1 MRDNQTD
8 SKEPAAQDDPIQFPL
23 DYFILP
29 LLLSWM
35 VPLVTMGMIGVT
47 IVAITDPIALWQ
59 WPDSAEWT
67 DVVYTIILLIG
78 FIGMCY
84 RRKWALWL
92 TAISRLIWIVI
103 VGIALGTPGFRQD
116 WLFLFMMS
124 IYGLLIVS
132 SCFYALWQ
140 CSQFQKTIVSP
151 RSPAGVPA
159 K

>member
-8 SKEPAAQDDPIQFPL
+8 SKESAAQEVPTQLPL

-35 VPLVTMGMIGVT
+35 VPLAALGMIVVP
-47 IVAITDPIALWQ
+47 IV
-59 WPDSAEWT
+59 DSAELI
-67 DVVYTIILLIG
+67 DVVYTIILSIG

-103 VGIALGTPGFRQD
+103 VGIVLSTPGFRQD
-116 WLFLFMMS
+116 WLFLFIMS

-151 RSPAGVPA
+151 RSPAGAPA
-159 K
+159 Q